1 MVGYSKDFGYL
12 LQENNVIGGV
22 ANGVDQIY
30 GVMIMKCKL
39 CEQVHSTKKI
49 SVKKYADLVMNHYYF
64 DKEPELAKIIE
75 HHNFELDS
83 FLDIMVEDLNRY
95 KEYVLVNI
103 DGLTLQKRVHGTRYK
118 IETNDAMNRD
128 ILRYWLWKWIRPR
141 TKYKKLKP
149 SLWNH
154 LKRSGKGFELGL
166 AQGCIPEWWGIK

>member
-1 MVGYSKDFGYL
+1 MIKAIIFDFDG
-12 LQENNVIGGV
+12 VIL
-22 ANGVDQIY
+22 N
-30 GVMIMKCKL
+30 
-39 CEQVHSTKKI
+39 STEIKTNAFI
-49 SVKKYADLVMNHYYF
+49 NIFEKKYKKFL
-64 DKEPELAKIIE
+64 PKIIE

-154 LKRSGKGFELGL
+154 LQRSGKGFELGL
-166 AQGCIPEWWGIK
+166 ARGCIPEWWVIK

>member
-12 LQENNVIGGV
+12 LQESNVIGGV

-128 ILRYWLWKWIRPR
+128 ILRYWLWKWIKPR

-154 LKRSGKGFELGL
+154 LQRSGKGFELGL